1 MRRNKNG
8 LKLFVSAEGKILIS
22 SETSAQKKTKTKAG
36 KDVVQPEEAVTIK
49 KPTLKVHTIDMYQ
62 GDEND
67 IVIVSLVR
75 SNNKKMIGFLK
86 LLNRRCVAQ
95 SRARCGLYFI
105 GNSETLS
112 TDTNWNTMITKMKE
126 ERMPWR

>member
-1 MRRNKNG
+1 MRAHSKDLIPPEIPPEKRIMANCGKG
-8 LKLFVSAEGKILIS
+8 MVEGEAE
-22 SETSAQKKTKTKAG
+22 EPATTKKA
-36 KDVVQPEEAVTIK
+36 
-49 KPTLKVHTIDMYQ
+49 TLKVHTIDMYQ

-112 TDTNWNTMITKMKE
+112 NDTNWNTMITK
-126 ERMPWR
+126 